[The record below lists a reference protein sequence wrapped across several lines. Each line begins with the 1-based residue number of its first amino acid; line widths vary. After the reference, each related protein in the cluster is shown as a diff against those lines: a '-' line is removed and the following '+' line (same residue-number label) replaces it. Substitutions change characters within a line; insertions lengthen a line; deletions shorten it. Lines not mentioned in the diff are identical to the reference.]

1 MITDD
6 KSPVANIRLIS
17 VASSFLHF
25 KYCLALMNI
34 EPRYMFDENV
44 VADISIHRWWSL
56 NNYNYILFCE
66 NKYNQSLDYEQ
77 REWKKVSTFN
87 VQGWTP
93 GPSLFRVYCYITP
106 FSLTSMTQCYDF
118 RETWDKMMHFLFNSS
133 NYTIYIIYFIQK
145 S

>member
-44 VADISIHRWWSL
+44 VADISIDRRQCKTIIITFYFAKEIKLASRLRAAGVQGRSL
-56 NNYNYILFCE
+56 SI
-66 NKYNQSLDYEQ
+66 D
-77 REWKKVSTFN
+77 TIMFN
-87 VQGWTP
+87 GQGWTL
-93 GPSLFRVYCYITP
+93 GKFEEFEKYHPSLFRVYYYRY
-106 FSLTSMTQCYDF
+106 L
-118 RETWDKMMHFLFNSS
+118 
-133 NYTIYIIYFIQK
+133 
-145 S
+145 